1 MLEIYQISLIRNNEK
16 IEVKSVKIRSKM
28 GKDKYVKAY
37 RKKNGIPDDVI
48 VDLAY
53 KEKRHG
59 KEN

>member
-1 MLEIYQISLIRNNEK
+1 
-16 IEVKSVKIRSKM
+16 M
-28 GKDKYVKAY
+28 GKEKYVKAY

-48 VDLAY
+48 IDLAY